1 MFKNMGMRSFFARV
15 FIMSVA
21 PLGLS
26 AIIIF
31 VWWAMYK
38 IKYRRNFKERL
49 PIMKIN
55 IVTSI
60 VVTLFLLHPGIV
72 ELCI

>member
-1 MFKNMGMRSFFARV
+1 MGMRSFFARV

-21 PLGLS
+21 PAGLV
-26 AIIIF
+26 ALIAF

-38 IKYRRNFKERL
+38 IKYRKNYKERY

-55 IVTSI
+55 IITSI